1 MGLVIVACRSRA
13 NENGPMSH
21 PKPPIVVALVW
32 LIATAALAG
41 EWPQILGPHRSGH
54 AENERLADSWP
65 QGTPA
70 VRWERKVGAGFAG
83 VAALADQVVLFHRQR
98 DEQIVEAIEVASGT
112 TLWKHSS
119 PTRYVSSISDDNGPR
134 CVPLVSGGRV
144 VVFGA
149 EGDLICLNLKGG
161 KELWRRDTHADFDVP
176 ESYFGAGSSPIA
188 AGENVLINVGGRK
201 TGGIVAFSL
210 ADGKTAWQAT
220 DEQASYSSPILFNHE
235 GAPHAVF
242 ITRLQVVSVDPATG
256 RERFRFPF
264 GKRGP
269 TVNAATPLVCDGRL
283 FFTAS
288 YGIGA
293 VMVKPAADRA
303 EVIWKNDAL
312 ASQYSTAIFH
322 DGHLYGVDGRAD
334 AGTTALRCLDAK
346 TGKVLWSQPDFGTAN
361 LIYADDKLLALKDDG
376 TLVLAKVSPDGYRQL
391 ASAKVLAGTSRAL
404 PALASGRLYVRDSD
418 TLKCL
423 EIGRQ

>member
-1 MGLVIVACRSRA
+1 MSHRQSPIVAL
-13 NENGPMSH
+13 
-21 PKPPIVVALVW
+21 LVW

-54 AENERLADSWP
+54 AENERLAESWL
-65 QGTPA
+65 QGAPA
-70 VRWERKVGAGFAG
+70 ARWDRKVGAGFAG
-83 VAALADQVVLFHRQR
+83 VAVVAEKVILFHRHG
-98 DEQIVEAIEVASGT
+98 DEQIVEAIEAASGK
-112 TLWKHSS
+112 TLWKHTS

-134 CVPLVSGGRV
+134 CVPLVTGSRV

-149 EGDLICLNLKGG
+149 EGDLICLTLDKGA
-161 KELWRRDTHADFDVP
+161 EIWRRDTHADFDVP
-176 ESYFGAGSSPIA
+176 ESYFGAGSTPIA
-188 AGENVLINVGGRK
+188 AGENVLVNVGGRK
-201 TGGIVAFSL
+201 TGGLVAFSL
-210 ADGKTAWQAT
+210 ADGKTVWQAT
-220 DEQASYSSPILFNHE
+220 DEQASYSSPILIKLE
-235 GAPHAVF
+235 GKSQAIFV
-242 ITRLQVVSVDPATG
+242 TRLQVVSVDPATG
-256 RERFRFPF
+256 RERFRFLF

-269 TVNAATPLVCDGRL
+269 TVNAATPLVCGDRL

-293 VMVKPAADRA
+293 MMVKPAADRA
-303 EVIWKNDAL
+303 EVAWQNDAM
-312 ASQYSTAIFH
+312 ASQYSTAIYH

-334 AGTTALRCLDAK
+334 GGTTQLRCLDAK

-376 TLVLAKVSPDGYRQL
+376 TLVLAKVSKDGYRQL
-391 ASAKVLAGTSRAL
+391 ASAKILSSTTRAL

-423 EIGRQ
+423 DVGRQ